1 MTTVTCGK
9 VKENKDTI
17 INQSMPKISVNQ
29 ITVFGSFI
37 LYSNHAHIASANEMY
52 GLQRIDTTELSYD
65 DV

>member
-29 ITVFGSFI
+29 ITVFGFFI
-37 LYSNHAHIASANEMY
+37 LYSNHTHIASANEMY